1 MLGLRFYDRATLP
14 LAVFARHEATIKI
27 MRSHSCTVRTMAGS
41 SPAVFLLV
49 GLCANTELNQET
61 RAMVK
66 RSRSQPV
73 DPNRFGRLAEYNR
86 KRRFGV
92 TPEPAGKTGRVRKKE
107 LEFVVQKHRASRLH
121 YDFRLEHDGV
131 MLSWAVPKG
140 PSLDPSNKRFAMQ
153 TENHPIEYNR
163 FEGVIPEGEY
173 GGGTVMIW
181 DRGTWEP
188 EVEDVG
194 RALEK
199 GELKFR
205 LYGRK
210 LRGSWVLVRMR
221 DRQWLLIK
229 HRDEAT
235 STQEITAAKPRSV
248 VSRRTL
254 AGIARAAG
262 ASSRQLVQAKEADM
276 APATSAR

>member
-1 MLGLRFYDRATLP
+1 V
-14 LAVFARHEATIKI
+14 AVMK
-27 MRSHSCTVRTMAGS
+27 
-41 SPAVFLLV
+41 
-49 GLCANTELNQET
+49 
-61 RAMVK
+61 K
-66 RSRSQPV
+66 SRSQST
-73 DPNRFGRLAEYNR
+73 DLSQFGRLAEYNR
-86 KRRFGV
+86 RRRFGV
-92 TPEPAGKTGRVRKKE
+92 TPEPAGKMAHVKKAAR
-107 LEFVVQKHRASRLH
+107 EFVVQKHRASRLH

-131 MLSWAVPKG
+131 MLSWAIPKG

-153 TENHPIEYNR
+153 TEDHPIEYNQ

-188 EVEDVG
+188 EVEDVD
-194 RALEK
+194 RALAK
-199 GELKFR
+199 GNLKFT
-205 LYGRK
+205 LHGKK

-229 HRDEAT
+229 HRDKTA
-235 STQEITAAKPRSV
+235 STTDITAAKPRSA

-262 ASSRQLVQAKEADM
+262 ASPRQLTQAKEAD
-276 APATSAR
+276 ASPGGSAR